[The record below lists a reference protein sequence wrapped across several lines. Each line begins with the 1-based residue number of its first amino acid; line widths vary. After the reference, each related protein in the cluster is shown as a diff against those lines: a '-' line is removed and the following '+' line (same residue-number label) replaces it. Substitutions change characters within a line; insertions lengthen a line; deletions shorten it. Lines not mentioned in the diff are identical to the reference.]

1 MTSPHAERAHARLS
15 ASGSSRWMACTPS
28 AEMEK
33 GFADTTSVFAEEGTA
48 AHELS
53 EIFLLYALKQITKA
67 THTRRLNKF
76 KKENQFYSESMHDYV
91 QLYLDVVMERVNE
104 AYASTP
110 DAIALI
116 EQRLD
121 FSDWVPEGFGTGD
134 VLIIADGQ
142 LEIVDLKYGKGVPVS
157 AIDNSQM
164 RLYGLGALS
173 HYNYLYDIDR
183 VRMTIVQPRL
193 DSISSETMSA
203 DEIMQWAEGEVKPKA
218 EMAWNG
224 EGVHVPGEHCRFCKA
239 NAICKPRA
247 DENLKMAE
255 YDFADPNVLSHEDI
269 AAILGKA
276 DELQKWAKDV
286 TDYALVQAEKHGAK
300 FPGYKLV
307 EGRSNRRYKDAEAV
321 AKLLLEKEYKPENV
335 YKPQELKTI
344 TALEKELG
352 KKVFSE
358 VLGDLIE
365 KPPGKPT
372 LTVESDKRP
381 ELNSAE
387 SAIADFSDDLPSFD
401 DVYEAKLLRQAEDI
415 DWDALG

>member
-33 GFADTTSVFAEEGTA
+33 GFADTSSIFAEEGTA

-53 EIFLLYALKQITKA
+53 EIFLLHELKQITKA

-76 KKENQFYSESMHDYV
+76 KKENAHYSESMHDYV
-91 QLYLDVVMERVNE
+91 QSYVDVVMERVNE
-104 AYASTP
+104 AYAATP

-121 FSDWVPEGFGTGD
+121 FSDWVPDGFGTGD

-142 LEIVDLKYGKGVPVS
+142 LEIVDLKYGKGVPVN
-157 AIDNSQM
+157 AENNSQM

-173 HYNYLYDIDR
+173 HYNYLYDIER

-193 DSISSETMSA
+193 DSISSETLTA
-203 DEIMQWAEGEVKPKA
+203 DEIMTWADDEVKPKA

-224 EGVHVPGEHCRFCKA
+224 EGEFAPGEHCRFCKA
-239 NAICKPRA
+239 NAICKARA

-255 YDFADPNVLSHEDI
+255 YDFADPNVLSNDDI

-286 TDYALVQAEKHGAK
+286 SEYALEQAEKHGAK

-307 EGRSNRRYKDAEAV
+307 EGRSNRKYVDVAAV
-321 AKLLLEKEYKPENV
+321 AKLLLDKKYEPGIIF
-335 YKPQELKTI
+335 KPQEIKTI

-352 KKVFSE
+352 KKAFTEILS
-358 VLGDLIE
+358 DYIE

-372 LTVESDKRP
+372 LVVASDKRAA
-381 ELNSAE
+381 LNSAE
-387 SAIADFSDDLPSFD
+387 SAIEDFS
-401 DVYEAKLLRQAEDI
+401 
-415 DWDALG
+415 